1 MKAVG
6 SCHLLRWLP
15 PVLKLNLIEVTIGLF
30 GLPHL
35 CLFCS
40 VFVVLFIG
48 WVT

>member
-6 SCHLLRWLP
+6 SCHLLGWLP
-15 PVLKLNLIEVTIGLF
+15 PILKRILIEVTIGIF

-35 CLFCS
+35 CLCCL